1 MSTIELEKQT
11 QEIDTPEGIMNFL
24 QKRNGQF
31 TKNYKSRYSVTE
43 LVGCQRKSAYKQLG
57 IPQEEL
63 LADTTLESMW
73 ATVRG
78 DFLHNMTYAYK
89 WREMDMEYY
98 VPLDNGK
105 IATLAGR
112 LDMYDWKTKTIID
125 LKTTKDVY
133 SQAQE
138 GTIPKKEDIL
148 QIQCYGTIFSSV
160 IPVQELVL
168 VYADLNDMIAFRIVN
183 EDKTWWLKERILE
196 LENSISLKEPPS
208 RQVSKLCHFCKYE
221 SECNPF
227 TEEIVEIP
235 NLLKNS
241 TIRRNDHV

>member
-1 MSTIELEKQT
+1 MSNITVPKQT

-31 TKNYKSRYSVTE
+31 TRNYKLRYSVTE
-43 LVGCQRKSAYKQLG
+43 LVGCQRKSTYKQLG

-125 LKTTKDVY
+125 LKTTKFVRW
-133 SQAQE
+133 
-138 GTIPKKEDIL
+138 
-148 QIQCYGTIFSSV
+148 QIK
-160 IPVQELVL
+160 
-168 VYADLNDMIAFRIVN
+168 A
-183 EDKTWWLKERILE
+183 RILA
-196 LENSISLKEPPS
+196 KT
-208 RQVSKLCHFCKYE
+208 RTHF
-221 SECNPF
+221 
-227 TEEIVEIP
+227 TTTM
-235 NLLKNS
+235 L
-241 TIRRNDHV
+241 